1 MPQDFRRQQIFIDRN
16 VQSALIWRVVGYWC
30 FFLVTTINLVF
41 GWRLLTGP
49 YAPLPVV
56 CHELMDRFCP
66 ALLASVALLPLVI
79 IDAVR
84 MSHRFVGPIFRLRTA
99 MRDIAAGRAI
109 HPVKF
114 RTDDYWQEMADEFN
128 AVTAKLSKAEEP
140 LPSEDK
146 LATSHASS

>member
-1 MPQDFRRQQIFIDRN
+1 MPQDFRRQQVFIDRN

-56 CHELMDRFCP
+56 CHELIVRFGP
-66 ALLASVALLPLVI
+66 ALFASIALLPLVI

-99 MRDIAAGRAI
+99 MRDIAAGRTI
-109 HPVKF
+109 PPVKF

-128 AVTAKLSKAEEP
+128 AVTAKLSNAEESVP
-140 LPSEDK
+140 EDD
-146 LATSHASS
+146 LAASHAQS